1 MSFSFSIL
9 SRGVLVTTEKNI
21 RIYYKKAPVVIFGIL
36 FPLFMFISFYI
47 GRNINIS
54 RFFPGFL
61 AMTLFFTASSV
72 GPLITPWEKQAGT
85 YERLLS
91 YPVKVITVIL
101 GDVVAGMVFGSLV
114 TTLVLTAGLL
124 MLDIPILSIFNI
136 VILAVGAILGC
147 LCFAS
152 LGVLLASPSSK
163 APSNVMMLSSL
174 VRFPLIFISGIFVP
188 LDELGGIGLFL
199 SYFSPLTY
207 LVDIFNA
214 CLNGLGMFPLVLDII
229 ALTFFTFMFLVA
241 ANLLHKRSLAKGL

>member
-1 MSFSFSIL
+1 MSISIL
-9 SRGVLVTTEKNI
+9 YRGIAVTAEKNI
-21 RIYYKKAPVVIFGIL
+21 RIYYKKAPVIIFGIL

-47 GRNINIS
+47 GRDIDIT

-91 YPVKVITVIL
+91 YPVKVITIIM
-101 GDVVAGMVFGSLV
+101 GDVVAGVIFGVAITSLV
-114 TTLVLTAGLL
+114 
-124 MLDIPILSIFNI
+124 
-136 VILAVGAILGC
+136 LAVGLVFLDMSAISYINMVILSLGVVLGC

-174 VRFPLIFISGIFVP
+174 IRFPLIFISGIFVP
-188 LDELGGIGLFL
+188 LGELGGVGLFL
-199 SYFSPLTY
+199 SHLSPLTY
-207 LVDIFNA
+207 LVDLFNA
-214 CLNGLGMFPLVLDII
+214 CLNGTGLFPLALDIL
-229 ALTFFTFMFLVA
+229 ALILFTLIFLAV
-241 ANLLHKRSLAKGL
+241 ANLFHKRNLAKGL

>member
-1 MSFSFSIL
+1 MNFSIL
-9 SRGVLVTTEKNI
+9 SRGITITAEKNI
-21 RIYYKKAPVVIFGIL
+21 RIYYKKAPVIIFGIL

-47 GRNINIS
+47 GRDIDII

-91 YPVKVITVIL
+91 YPVKVITILL
-101 GDVVAGMVFGSLV
+101 GDVVAGMLFGSV
-114 TTLVLTAGLL
+114 ITILVLTVGILI
-124 MLDIPILSIFNI
+124 LDVSIFSTINI
-136 VILAVGAILGC
+136 VILAVAVILGC

-188 LDELGGIGLFL
+188 LGELGGFGLLL
-199 SYFSPLTY
+199 SYLSPLTY

-214 CLNGLGMFPLVLDII
+214 CLNGTGIFPLALDIM
-229 ALTFFTFMFLVA
+229 ALILFTSIFLAV
-241 ANLLHKRSLAKGL
+241 ANLFHKRNLAKGL

>member
-1 MSFSFSIL
+1 MSISIL
-9 SRGVLVTTEKNI
+9 YRGIAVTAEKNI
-21 RIYYKKAPVVIFGIL
+21 RIYYKKAPVIIFGIL

-47 GRNINIS
+47 GRDIDIT

-91 YPVKVITVIL
+91 YPVKVITIIM
-101 GDVVAGMVFGSLV
+101 GDVVAGVIFGTV
-114 TTLVLTAGLL
+114 ITGLVLTTGLVF
-124 MLDIPILSIFNI
+124 LDMSALSFINMA
-136 VILAVGAILGC
+136 ILALGMILGC
-147 LCFAS
+147 FCFAS

-174 VRFPLIFISGIFVP
+174 IRFPLIFISGIFVP
-188 LDELGGIGLFL
+188 LGEMGEYGLLF
-199 SYFSPLTY
+199 SYLSPLTY

-214 CLNGLGMFPLVLDII
+214 CLNGTGVFSMALDIL
-229 ALTFFTFMFLVA
+229 ALIFFTALFLTA
-241 ANLLHKRSLAKGL
+241 ANLFHKRNLAKGL